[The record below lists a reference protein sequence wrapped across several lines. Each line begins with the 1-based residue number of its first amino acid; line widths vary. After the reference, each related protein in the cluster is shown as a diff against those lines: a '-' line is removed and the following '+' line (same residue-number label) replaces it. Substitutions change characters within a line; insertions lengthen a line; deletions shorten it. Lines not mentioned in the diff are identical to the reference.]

1 MRSRCASAREARTQD
16 VEWVFDHA
24 VSRGPSCRSPD
35 GRTEPDRPTR
45 DGRCHDLY
53 VKLIHVTQRLAY
65 AMWAASN
72 GTWPRQENL
81 PRRPRLIQREDEDVL
96 ERLDLETT
104 PVPWFARTYEAA
116 RGTPALPS
124 GHSSAAPA
132 RPENCAAQANMPRA
146 RPHPTDGEEAPGGRK
161 IASPPNRSCPRRN
174 ARGCTKSLK
183 ARSTCKRILQ
193 KRRAYSGS

>member
-16 VEWVFDHA
+16 VEWAFDHA

-53 VKLIHVTQRLAY
+53 VKLIHVPQRLAY

-81 PRRPRLIQREDEDVL
+81 PRRPRLK
-96 ERLDLETT
+96 RLSL
-104 PVPWFARTYEAA
+104 WFPRTYETA
-116 RGTPALPS
+116 RGTPASPS
-124 GHSSAAPA
+124 EHSSAARCQFPKSAAASYVLCRNSKSVSSGISAA
-132 RPENCAAQANMPRA
+132 R
-146 RPHPTDGEEAPGGRK
+146 TT
-161 IASPPNRSCPRRN
+161 S
-174 ARGCTKSLK
+174 
-183 ARSTCKRILQ
+183 
-193 KRRAYSGS
+193 